1 MRTVW
6 RVPKKIDGPVLLN
19 THYAF
24 LREFGHIEDKF

>member
-6 RVPKKIDGPVLLN
+6 RVLKKIDGPVLN